1 MTPID
6 GKLISKDFSGFI
18 KVSDLIYFDGP
29 LLSHFISPNGENYLF
44 YWCDVDD
51 TYNRW
56 IIFRIDLTTI
66 QKYIQRKVSL
76 RDLIL
81 MPTDGFVYIADIDEN
96 IQYGSIYL
104 LLNKEIPS
112 DYIPQ
117 EDSYY
122 DFER

>member
-1 MTPID
+1 MGHCYLISLAPTERIICFIGAMSMIHIID
-6 GKLISKDFSGFI
+6 G
-18 KVSDLIYFDGP
+18 
-29 LLSHFISPNGENYLF
+29 
-44 YWCDVDD
+44 
-51 TYNRW
+51 
-56 IIFRIDLTTI
+56 IDLTTI